1 MASKAGDYSGPG
13 RSVCRIWTA
22 APTVVPI
29 SARTR
34 RYFRPESATIQLI
47 LANFLTI
54 YANDGYAIAVG
65 RAPRRVMVNI
75 ADADLSPVTNH
86 RFKFCQQYFAQMTAT
101 PAINNNFC
109 FAVQVISITGARFL
123 IAARLPH
130 PAPTPTPAPV
140 TALQSPN

>member
-54 YANDGYAIAVG
+54 YANDWYAIAVG

-75 ADADLSPVTNH
+75 ADADSSPVANH

-101 PAINNNFC
+101 PTINNNFG

-123 IAARLPH
+123 IAARPPH
-130 PAPTPTPAPV
+130 PAPTPTPAPA